1 MKRSSWRMFLI
12 TFLSPSPMII
22 KLRFLSLL
30 IAQIFSD
37 VVSGYQGL
45 LTSLILCIT
54 SRMTFTAFSYY
65 PSWALLE
72 RIYTDI
78 AIEQNI
84 LSIVS

>member
-1 MKRSSWRMFLI
+1 MFLI

-30 IAQIFSD
+30 IALIFSD
-37 VVSGYQGL
+37 VASGYQGF
-45 LTSLILCIT
+45 LTSFMYNY

-72 RIYTDI
+72 HIYTDI

-84 LSIVS
+84 LSMTNLVL